1 MDSDHRKPLSG
12 PVRVFLRILEAVSR
26 ILGVAGAV
34 TAPKP
39 DGFINMPDATKPR
52 PTEYRP

>member
-1 MDSDHRKPLSG
+1 MGRDHRKPLSL
-12 PVRVFLRILEAVSR
+12 PVRVLLRILEVVSR

-39 DGFINMPDATKPR
+39 DGFVNMPEATKPR
-52 PTEYRP
+52 PSEYRP